1 MGARDVLRAGMVGN
15 PIEAGRRSWQ
25 SEAMTMAAG
34 KPDEGTVT
42 GAGGP
47 GRRAVLRLEGDFWTI
62 AFGDEIC
69 RLRDSAGLRYLAALL
84 RRPGL
89 KVLAADLVVL
99 AGRVEGL
106 APPDRERARARVTHA
121 IRSAMRRLAEHHV
134 GLSEHLR
141 ATITTGTCCAYLP
154 DPRRP
159 VEWEL

>member
-1 MGARDVLRAGMVGN
+1 
-15 PIEAGRRSWQ
+15 
-25 SEAMTMAAG
+25 
-34 KPDEGTVT
+34 
-42 GAGGP
+42 
-47 GRRAVLRLEGDFWTI
+47 LRLEGDFWTI
-62 AFGDEIC
+62 AFGAELC

-106 APPDRERARARVTHA
+106 APPDRERARASVTKA
-121 IRSAMRRLAEHHV
+121 IRTTMQRLTLHHV
-134 GLSEHLR
+134 ALSEHLR